1 MSARAITFPN
11 YTQIPSR
18 IPVRV
23 WHAMRAGSIVGALA
37 IAALLLVAPDAG
49 LFVMWKVVIPLL
61 PLLFLTVPG
70 LWRNL
75 CPLAASNQTPR
86 ALKLTKALTAPNW
99 LKEYGYV
106 IAFGL
111 FIAFV
116 VLRKLGL
123 DDSGPYSALLLLGAM
138 AAAFTG
144 GMFLK
149 GKSGWCS
156 TICPLLPVQR
166 IYGQTPLMLV
176 ANAHCQPCVGCVKNC
191 YDFNPRAAYLA
202 DLHDSDNYWAGYRKY
217 FVGAFPGLVLGFFA
231 VPVEQMALTTA
242 VSLALFATLTTF
254 YKTSA
259 HTITTLFGAIAFSI
273 FYWYAAEIVGLEPLT
288 WALRAAAIALAATWF
303 VRTLRKEKPFLEK
316 AGAAPAAAAAPSAAP
331 AGLTRAS
338 GLRAIGPQVTFVP
351 DNKRVAP
358 KPGQSLLEIA
368 EANNLPIE
376 AGCRMGICG
385 ADPVAIK
392 DGMSCTSPIGDDEKA
407 TLERLGYAENTRMA
421 CCVRVTG
428 PVTVQL
434 TPDKASAP
442 RISQIQDF
450 SYDKSIERVVVI
462 GNGIAGVT
470 AADHLR
476 RRHPA
481 TNIDLIAEEPH
492 HLYNRMGISRLVYGR
507 SAMQGLYL
515 NPDKWYD
522 ERAITTWLNTRALW
536 IDRANREVALGTGEK
551 LPYDR
556 LILAT
561 GSRSLVPKIDGFGAP
576 GTGVLRTAADAMA
589 LRAYAQR
596 VSSTRGVIAGGG
608 LLGLEAAYALHKL
621 GLKTTVLERGP
632 GLLRRQL
639 DDRGGELLK
648 AYLEGLG
655 LEIVL
660 NAEVQSV
667 DANGR
672 LRALD
677 LKDGRRLPA
686 HILLVAAGIQP
697 NVELARDARLA
708 INRGVLVD
716 DRMRTGDPAILA
728 AGDIAEFGGQT
739 PGLWPTAVAQ
749 AEIAAENAVGGDKPY
764 VPAPP
769 VTMLKVVGVE
779 LASIGRIHEQ
789 PEDEAIVHE
798 AHGGYRKLVISG
810 DRIVGAILLGPGNDV
825 AAVRTAITKG
835 YDVSGQLGALRQ
847 GRLDGLAQ
855 GALVPAA
862 VA

>member
-1 MSARAITFPN
+1 MSAPIAFPN

-23 WHAMRAGSIVGALA
+23 WHALRAGSIVGALA
-37 IAALLLVAPDAG
+37 VAALLIAAPDTG
-49 LFVMWKVVIPLL
+49 LFVMWKLVIPLL
-61 PLLFLTVPG
+61 PLLFLTIPG

-75 CPLAASNQTPR
+75 CPLAAANQTPR
-86 ALKLTKALTAPNW
+86 ALKLTRALTAPDW

-106 IAFGL
+106 IAFTL
-111 FIAFV
+111 FVTFV

-123 DDSGPYSALLLLGAM
+123 DDSGVLSALLLLGAM

-144 GMFLK
+144 GLLLK

-166 IYGQTPLMLV
+166 IYGQTPLVLV
-176 ANAHCQPCVGCVKNC
+176 ANAHCQPCQGCVKNC

-202 DLHDSDNYWAGYRKY
+202 DLHDQDTYWSGYRKY

-242 VSLALFATLTTF
+242 ASIAVFATLITF
-254 YKTSA
+254 YKGSA
-259 HTITTLFGAIAFSI
+259 HTITTVFGAVAFSI
-273 FYWYAAEIVGLEPLT
+273 FYWYAADSLGGPEPLT
-288 WALRAAAIALAATWF
+288 WALRAVALALAATWL
-303 VRTLRKEKPFLEK
+303 VRTLRKEKPFLAK
-316 AGAAPAAAAAPSAAP
+316 AAPAAPVAP
-331 AGLTRAS
+331 ALSRAS
-338 GLRAIGPQVTFVP
+338 GIRTIGPQITFLP
-351 DNKRVAP
+351 EHKRVAP
-358 KPGQSLLEIA
+358 KPNQSLLEVA

-392 DGMSCTSPIGDDEKA
+392 DGMSCTSLIGDDEKA

-434 TPDKASAP
+434 TPDKAETP
-442 RISQIQDF
+442 RISQIQSF
-450 SYDKSIERVVVI
+450 AYDKTVERVVVI

-476 RRHPA
+476 RRHPI
-481 TNIDLIAEEPH
+481 THIDLIAQEPH

-515 NPDKWYD
+515 NPDQWYD
-522 ERAITTWLNTRALW
+522 ERAITTWLNTRALR
-536 IDRANREVALGTGEK
+536 IDRERRHVALGTGET

-561 GSRSLVPKIDGFGAP
+561 GSRSFVPAIEGFGLE
-576 GTGVLRTAADAMA
+576 GTGVLRTAADAIA
-589 LRAYAQR
+589 LRAYAQH

-608 LLGLEAAYALHKL
+608 LLGLEAAYALHKV

-639 DDRGGELLK
+639 DERAGELLRT
-648 AYLEGLG
+648 YLEGLG

-660 NAEVQSV
+660 NAEVDAV
-667 DANGR
+667 DGNGR
-672 LRALD
+672 LSAIT

-686 HILLVAAGIQP
+686 QILLVAAGIVP
-697 NVELARDARLA
+697 DAELARDAGLA
-708 INRGVLVD
+708 VDRGVLVD
-716 DRMRTGDPAILA
+716 DHLRTSDPAVLA
-728 AGDIAEFGGQT
+728 AGDVVEFEGQT

-749 AEIAAENAVGGDKPY
+749 AEVAAENAVGGDRAY

-789 PEDEAIVHE
+789 DGDEAIVHE
-798 AHGGYRKLVISG
+798 HNGNYRKLVVAA
-810 DRIVGAILLGPGNDV
+810 DRLVGAILLGPGNDV
-825 AAVRTAITKG
+825 AGIRSAITQG
-835 YDVSGQLGALRQ
+835 REVDVAALR
-847 GRLDGLAQ
+847 DDA
-855 GALVPAA
+855 AAKLVS
-862 VA
+862 V

>member
-1 MSARAITFPN
+1 MSSIAFPN

-18 IPVRV
+18 IPVKV
-23 WHAMRAGSIVGALA
+23 WQGMRAGSIVAGLALA
-37 IAALLLVAPDAG
+37 AALIVAPDTG

-106 IAFGL
+106 IAFSL
-111 FIAFV
+111 FIGFV
-116 VLRKLGL
+116 VLRKAGL
-123 DDSGPYSALLLLGAM
+123 DDSGAYSALLLLGAM

-144 GMFLK
+144 GIFLK

-202 DLHDSDNYWAGYRKY
+202 DLNDADQYWSGYRKY

-231 VPVEQMALTTA
+231 FSIPEMALSIA
-242 VSLALFATLTTF
+242 ASLAVFATLTTF
-254 YKTSA
+254 FKTSA
-259 HTITTLFGAIAFSI
+259 HTITSLFGAVAFSI
-273 FYWYAAEIVGLEPLT
+273 FYWYAADVGIDALT
-288 WALRAAAIALAATWF
+288 YALRAAAIVLAATWLY
-303 VRTLRKEKPFLEK
+303 RTIAKEKPFLDK
-316 AGAAPAAAAAPSAAP
+316 ATAKPVPTAAPSAALSS
-331 AGLTRAS
+331 ALNRAV
-338 GLRAIGPQVTFVP
+338 GPQVTFLP

-358 KPGQSLLEIA
+358 KPGQTLLEII
-368 EANNLPIE
+368 EANGLPIE

-392 DGMSCTSPIGDDEKA
+392 DGMGCTNPIGDDEKA

-421 CCVRVTG
+421 CCVKVTG
-428 PVTVQL
+428 PVSVQL
-434 TPDKASAP
+434 TPEKPSRP
-442 RISQIQDF
+442 RISQISDF
-450 SYDKSIERVVVI
+450 AFDKTVKRVVVI

-481 TNIDLIAEEPH
+481 TQIDLIAEEPH

-515 NPDKWYD
+515 NPDAWYD

-536 IDRANREVALGTGEK
+536 IDRTQREIALGTGER

-556 LILAT
+556 LILAA

-576 GTGVLRTAADAMA
+576 GTGVLRNAADAMA

-596 VSSTRGVIAGGG
+596 VGSRRGVVAGGG

-639 DDRGGELLK
+639 DQRAGELLK
-648 AYLEGLG
+648 SYLEALG
-655 LEIVL
+655 LEIIL
-660 NAEVQSV
+660 DAEVDSV

-672 LRALD
+672 LRGLD
-677 LKDGRRLPA
+677 LKDGRRLQA
-686 HILLVAAGIQP
+686 QILLVAAGIQP
-697 NVELARDARLA
+697 NVEIARDAQLA
-708 INRGVLVD
+708 TNRGVLVD
-716 DRMRTGDPAILA
+716 DHMRTSDPHILA
-728 AGDIAEFGGQT
+728 AGDVAEYERQT

-749 AEIAAENAVGGDKPY
+749 AEVAAENAAGGDKTY

-779 LASIGRIHEQ
+779 LASIGRFE
-789 PEDEAIVHE
+789 PEGDDEVIVHE
-798 AHGGYRKLVISG
+798 GHGTYRKLVIA
-810 DRIVGAILLGPGNDV
+810 DNRIVGAILLGPGNDV
-825 AAVRTAITKG
+825 ASIRAAITQG
-835 YDVSGQLGALRQ
+835 RDVSDQLAALRA
-847 GRLDGLAQ
+847 GRNTPELA
-855 GALVPAA
+855 GV
-862 VA
+862 